1 MNYILQQAVER
12 ASASYPSLKNKRV
25 FPHIFRHSCALH
37 LLQSGV
43 DIAVI
48 ALWLRSES
56 IQTTHGYI
64 EADLAIKERALQKLA
79 PARYNIVYWIALGA
93 IYRGWARA
101 FSVTQPKV
109 FVDRGRNRVFRANGS
124 MLGMPFYLALKA
136 EALHLANRTW

>member
-48 ALWLRSES
+48 ALWLGHES
-56 IQTTHGYI
+56 IRTTHGYI
-64 EADLAIKERALQKLA
+64 EADLAIKEQALQKLA
-79 PARYNIVYWIALGA
+79 PAGKTIIRFKADDALLT
-93 IYRGWARA
+93 
-101 FSVTQPKV
+101 F
-109 FVDRGRNRVFRANGS
+109 
-124 MLGMPFYLALKA
+124 LASL
-136 EALHLANRTW
+136 